1 MAQPRNNTKASAFRK
16 PKEAEG
22 KALRV
27 VAKRDGFRRAG
38 REWNGAT
45 VVPTSE
51 LTEEQYQ
58 QLTTDPML
66 DAILVDLP
74 DDESAAENKAE

>member
-1 MAQPRNNTKASAFRK
+1 MAQTRNTTKASAFRK

-27 VAKRDGFRRAG
+27 VTKRDGFRRAG

-51 LTEEQYQ
+51 LDDQQYL

-74 DDESAAENKAE
+74 DESAAESKAE

>member
-38 REWNGAT
+38 REWHGAT

-51 LTEEQYQ
+51 LDDQQYL

-74 DDESAAENKAE
+74 SESTADNKVD

>member
-1 MAQPRNNTKASAFRK
+1 MAQPRTNSKASAFRK

-51 LTEEQYQ
+51 LSEEQYL

-74 DDESAAENKAE
+74 SESTADNKVD